1 MIDSV
6 DDYADEIHNAK
17 TKKSPTGRIQKM
29 LTVD

>member
-17 TKKSPTGRIQKM
+17 SKKSGAGRIKKM

>member
-6 DDYADEIHNAK
+6 DDYADEIYNAK
-17 TKKSPTGRIQKM
+17 TKKSATGKIQKM